1 VKKTK
6 NGRAKLAA
14 IVVVVIVVSTVS
26 AYLILSYSNSTARVR
41 VACVGDSITEVT
53 AYPAD
58 LQVLL
63 GNAYYVR
70 NFGVVG
76 ATILLN
82 TDRPYLNQTACSEA
96 EAFQPQ
102 VVVIMLGTNDAR
114 TNIYPN
120 SENLEANYG
129 MLIATFQALKSH
141 PKILVAT
148 PPPIY
153 NNTLSLSSSNLVQGV
168 IPRVEQEAKALNVP
182 TVDVY
187 DPMLNHPEYFPDGVH
202 PNIAGAEKIA
212 QIVFAAIVNKAS

>member
-1 VKKTK
+1 M
-6 NGRAKLAA
+6 NDGRAKLAA
-14 IVVVVIVVSTVS
+14 LAVAVIVLSAGL
-26 AYLILSYSNSTARVR
+26 AYLILSYSNGTARVR
-41 VACVGDSITEVT
+41 IACIGDSITEIT
-53 AYPAD
+53 GYPAD
-58 LQVLL
+58 LQILL
-63 GNAYYVR
+63 GNAYNVR
-70 NFGVVG
+70 KFGVVG

-82 TDRPYLNQTACSEA
+82 TDKPYLNQTACSEA

-129 MLIATFQALKSH
+129 MLIAAFQTLKSH

-168 IPRVEQEAKALNVP
+168 IPRVEQEATTMNVP
-182 TVDVY
+182 TVDVF
-187 DPMLNHPEYFPDGVH
+187 DPLLNHPEYFPDGVH
-202 PNIAGAEKIA
+202 PNVAGAEKIA
-212 QIVFAAIVNKAS
+212 QIIYAAIVKDS